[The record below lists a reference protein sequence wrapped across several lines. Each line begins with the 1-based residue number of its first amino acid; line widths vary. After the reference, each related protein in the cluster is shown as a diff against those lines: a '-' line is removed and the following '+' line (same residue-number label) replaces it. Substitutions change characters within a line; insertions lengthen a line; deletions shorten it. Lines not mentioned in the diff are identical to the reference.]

1 MKYGNNYTLNYIQK
15 KKNGGVKFDIID
27 EEGFSRIVDGTMED
41 LKKYFILAMNKLLKM
56 TLKKSKIHLF
66 KIQSYF

>member
-41 LKKYFILAMNKLLKM
+41 LKKILYF
-56 TLKKSKIHLF
+56 SHE
-66 KIQSYF
+66 